1 MRERMGIGRWKWFF
15 FERDVFLSLFFIE
28 RFAALKMQIIDGDS
42 LIHLHIAAPASLC
55 GSP

>member
-15 FERDVFLSLFFIE
+15 FERDVFSLFFIE